1 MDNIFTALVRRR
13 TTGVVMEFV
22 LWCVVCFAA
31 LLSLIA
37 LAMGAGNFVW
47 ILLLLTAAG
56 LGVIMAFR
64 LKEVALLY
72 SVCVFNAILFLIHY
86 LVFSVSYGGGPQ
98 TAFSI
103 VLFILTFLLSLAVV
117 ACAFV
122 QFFSRVNMGTV
133 LTILEI
139 CNVALIMIMQIL
151 MYAAQ
156 YVGEDEYYNINT
168 YHRSWMNAKGYWIG
182 TTAFWLIL
190 VLIAVFYAYCFWG
203 PVSDRAD
210 KLYVSNGGNRGGGG
224 TYAGFR
230 PGMRGV
236 TGAYAGRTIYLD
248 GRTLTIGS
256 SAQF

>member
-168 YHRSWMNAKGYWIG
+168 YHRSWMNSRG
-182 TTAFWLIL
+182 T
-190 VLIAVFYAYCFWG
+190 
-203 PVSDRAD
+203 
-210 KLYVSNGGNRGGGG
+210 
-224 TYAGFR
+224 
-230 PGMRGV
+230 
-236 TGAYAGRTIYLD
+236 
-248 GRTLTIGS
+248 GS
-256 SAQF
+256 ERQHSG